1 MIRKRINIQSQL
13 DAVNQAAAQALA
25 SAQSAVSVSQ
35 GQATSRPSTRPVFAL
50 DFANSRFWD
59 PRLTFTR
66 SGGDIAT
73 YIDKQGVLRTA
84 KGNQP
89 RFTHDP
95 LTKKC
100 LGLLREESRANL
112 FTYSNSFSRTEWGK
126 VRSNIVIDANVLAPD
141 GLPSQKLVEDTTAN
155 LSHQISRGDIVAT
168 VGQKYSSSIAVMMA
182 EKRYVQVQLSGASV
196 YGGINPAVNVDLLTG
211 SIVQTFNCESATIER
226 TSLGYYI
233 VTVTQ
238 TVSVAGN
245 TGINLLLLDDN
256 KNIQYT
262 GDGVSGVYVFNGQ
275 IELGAFST
283 SPIVNTTTVQT
294 RGADAINLTGTNFQ
308 KAVGNLSE
316 FTVLYSALKAKVRNT
331 FTDYYRISGDDTAG
345 GNNYCKLTDHQNSPR
360 IYPEVM
366 KNGVQTYSYMNVNN
380 APFGSFFSH
389 AIAVSATNTK
399 SFVNNTAD
407 FSDNDVQVPSNLNRI
422 DLSGG
427 VTTIIAHF
435 AIWNSR
441 LTDAETQALTTTGL
455 SGKNPNQIPTI
466 ADINRSAFVAPESLL
481 CSISRQHFTIDGT
494 GASITRNIR
503 FNFDFD
509 FEIVDSSGCAITS
522 QPSASCLANTD
533 NALVFSAPLGKS
545 LTYAVTP
552 KFEY

>member
-1 MIRKRINIQSQL
+1 MIRRRINIQSQL

-35 GQATSRPSTRPVFAL
+35 GQATARPSIRPVFAV
-50 DFANSRFWD
+50 DFANSRLWD
-59 PRLTFTR
+59 PRLSFSR

-73 YIDKQGVLRTA
+73 YIDKLGVLRTA

-95 LTKKC
+95 VTKKC

-112 FTYSNSFSRTEWGK
+112 FVQSNNFSHSSWLKNRASIIT
-126 VRSNIVIDANVLAPD
+126 DANVLSPD
-141 GLPSQKLVEDTTAN
+141 GQSAQKLVEDTTAN
-155 LSHQISRGDIVAT
+155 ASHQLGRGDIVVT
-168 VGQKYSSSIAVMMA
+168 VGQRYSASIALMYA
-182 EKRYVQVQLSGASV
+182 DKRYVQVQLAGAAI
-196 YGGINPAVNVDLLTG
+196 YGGSNPAANVDLLTG
-211 SIVQTFNCESATIER
+211 TITQTFNCESATIER
-226 TSLGYYI
+226 TALGYYI

-245 TGINLLLLDDN
+245 TGMNVMLMSDANTLI
-256 KNIQYT
+256 YT

-331 FTDYYRISGDDTAG
+331 FTDYYRIAGDDTAG

-481 CSISRQHFTIDGT
+481 CSISRQHFTVDGA

-509 FEIVDSSGCAITS
+509 FEIVDSSGCSITS